1 MITPYAGRATR
12 ALVVA
17 VVALVT
23 LASCSS
29 GGPGSSL
36 NQQGQNASDQGYVS
50 GDGSTT
56 SIPPEDRTG
65 AVEFEGV
72 TEWDETVSQAD
83 FTGSV
88 TVVNF
93 WYAGCP
99 PCRAEAPDLVS
110 AHEEFVDQGVQFLGV
125 NTRDGKAQAVAF
137 AEEFG
142 IEYSSILDTL
152 DDRAVQRA
160 FSAHTPLNAVPTTLV
175 LDTEGRVAHRV
186 IGQIAGVSQ
195 MRALIT
201 ETLNENTP
209 GTSGESQ

>member
-1 MITPYAGRATR
+1 MTAPRTAQASRAI
-12 ALVVA
+12 VVSI
-17 VVALVT
+17 VALLT

-29 GGPGSSL
+29 SGPSDSL
-36 NQQGQNASDQGYVS
+36 DQQWQDASDQGYIS

-56 SIPPEDRTG
+56 SIPQKDRTG
-65 AVEFEGV
+65 SVEFEGV
-72 TEWDETVSQAD
+72 TEWGESVTQAD

-110 AHEEFVDQGVQFLGV
+110 AYEEFVDQGVQFLGV

-152 DDRAVQRA
+152 GDRAVQRA
-160 FSAHTPLNAVPTTLV
+160 FAAHTPLNAVPTTLV
-175 LDTEGRVAHRV
+175 LDAEGRVAHRV

-201 ETLNENTP
+201 ETLAEGTRD
-209 GTSGESQ
+209 TSGESQ

>member
-1 MITPYAGRATR
+1 MTSLRAAR
-12 ALVVA
+12 ASRAIVLSIA
-17 VVALVT
+17 ALLT

-29 GGPGSSL
+29 GGSSDPL
-36 NQQGQNASDQGYVS
+36 DQQAQDASDQGYVS

-56 SIPPEDRTG
+56 SIPLKDRTG
-65 AVEFEGV
+65 VVKFEGV
-72 TEWDETVSQAD
+72 TEWGETISQSD

-99 PCRAEAPDLVS
+99 PCRAEAPDLVA
-110 AHEEFVDQGVQFLGV
+110 AHGEFVDQGVQFLGV

-137 AEEFG
+137 AKEYG

-152 DDRAVQRA
+152 DDRSVQRA
-160 FSAHTPLNAVPTTLV
+160 FAAQIPLNAVPTTLV

-186 IGQIAGVSQ
+186 IGQIAGISQ
-195 MRALIT
+195 MRTLIS
-201 ETLNENTP
+201 ETLDESTLD
-209 GTSGESQ
+209 TSGESQ

>member
-1 MITPYAGRATR
+1 MTAPYVGKATR
-12 ALVVA
+12 AVVIA
-17 VVALVT
+17 VIALLT
-23 LASCSS
+23 LSSCSS
-29 GGPGSSL
+29 SGPGGSPD
-36 NQQGQNASDQGYVS
+36 QQGQDTSDQGYVS

-56 SIPPEDRTG
+56 SIPQKARTG
-65 AVEFEGV
+65 AVEFTGV
-72 TEWDETVSQAD
+72 TEWGETVSQAD
-83 FTGSV
+83 FIGSV

-110 AHEEFVDQGVQFLGV
+110 AHEEFADQGVQFLGV

-137 AEEFG
+137 AEEYG

-152 DDRAVQRA
+152 GDRAVQRA
-160 FSAHTPLNAVPTTLV
+160 FAAHTPLNAVPTTLV
-175 LDTEGRVAHRV
+175 LDARGRVAHRV

-201 ETLNENTP
+201 ETLDESTLE
-209 GTSGESQ
+209 TSGESQ

>member
-1 MITPYAGRATR
+1 MTAPSAGKVTR
-12 ALVVA
+12 TIVIAI
-17 VVALVT
+17 VALFA

-29 GGPGSSL
+29 GGPGDSFD
-36 NQQGQNASDQGYVS
+36 QQGQDASDQGYVS

-56 SIPPEDRTG
+56 SIPPADRTG
-65 AVEFEGV
+65 TVEFEGV
-72 TEWDETVSQAD
+72 TEWGETVTQAD

-99 PCRAEAPDLVS
+99 PCRAEAPDLAS
-110 AHEEFVDQGVQFLGV
+110 AHEEFLDQGVQFLGV

-137 AEEFG
+137 AEEYG

-152 DDRAVQRA
+152 GDRAVQRA
-160 FSAHTPLNAVPTTLV
+160 FAAQTPLNAVPTTLV

-201 ETLNENTP
+201 ETLDESRVD
-209 GTSGESQ
+209 SGASQ